1 MKAATLPEQPDAK
14 SPAGAGGP
22 TWTHSLNLSS
32 PAVGHI
38 PAGVNGC
45 VPGIRDQRGELRF
58 PPCNIGAFEAD
69 RVEHVYLPMIV
80 KH

>member
-14 SPAGAGGP
+14 SPAGAGGT

-45 VPGIRDQRGELRF
+45 VPGIRDQRGAPLF
-58 PPCNIGAFEAD
+58 PTCYIGAYEAD
-69 RVEHVYLPMIV
+69 RVQYGYLPLIARP
-80 KH
+80 